1 MGKIYFQSWPYG
13 SDTIVT
19 GDCLSV
25 IRPSPVQK
33 LLAAF
38 LLVQLVA
45 VFLVKAENLYVN
57 AAGAGLRN
65 GSDWNNAF
73 AGFGGVL
80 WGSGAGQLGAGDTLW
95 IAGGTY
101 SVQLELKGSGA
112 AGNVISIKRA
122 RATNA
127 ECATVAGWSAGYDAQ
142 VIINNNSGGIYI
154 NSSLQPP
161 NGPGRF
167 VTVDGQIADG
177 IRCNFQNVSMA
188 RGISIDG
195 WGSYNTFFR
204 NIGVYGPSTN
214 ALAGYPWNYD
224 CRCLYIG
231 TYTGSDTAP
240 YPSDLMFDRCTFAGG
255 TAFAYYVHVAYVTL
269 QYCNIHTIENTSGDQ
284 AVHQNLIYVFSSHD
298 CTIRYNTIHDCEAA
312 TGIFFTDFGSSGT
325 VSSNFWIYGNV
336 FRDDYLSSERFINVR
351 NTATG
356 TGPLY
361 IYNNTFVHGYG
372 GILLEAPGN
381 PRGVTVI
388 ANNLFVD
395 IAGFGAITYVSYTT
409 TNSNLITS
417 SYSQFANPGATN
429 LLAAPYAWQW
439 VRDLRLKAGS
449 SPINAGTNLGSPF
462 NVDMDGNIRGTD
474 GAWDI
479 GAYEYVSGTNLP
491 PADTTAPAVALTIPA
506 AGAIV
511 SNTVTLTASASDN
524 TGGSGIATVS
534 FLVDGVAIGSVTNS
548 PYTLAWNSG
557 AVTNGSHTMQ
567 AAARDYASNQTFS
580 ATVAVVVQNA
590 PPIDPTN
597 GLIGAWNFNN
607 TIVANVPDSSGQG
620 NDGTLVSPAIC
631 TQGQLVLN
639 GTNGY
644 MRVASSPALEQVT
657 NAVTISAWVTLYSNT
672 PMQTILRK
680 VYSETTNLYPY
691 SVYDLVILSQGS
703 TFMPRIGVTRSDST
717 RGLAYGAAHPY
728 GVLYHIAGTY
738 DGTSLL
744 IYVNGVLEGN
754 TSFAGATLPSSQPLC
769 IGRYGASDETVK
781 GSLGQVRLYKRALS
795 AAEIQILA
803 MPRPAPPQGLK
814 VIGSP

>member
-1 MGKIYFQSWPYG
+1 M
-13 SDTIVT
+13 
-19 GDCLSV
+19 
-25 IRPSPVQK
+25 
-33 LLAAF
+33 
-38 LLVQLVA
+38 
-45 VFLVKAENLYVN
+45 
-57 AAGAGLRN
+57 
-65 GSDWNNAF
+65 
-73 AGFGGVL
+73 
-80 WGSGAGQLGAGDTLW
+80 
-95 IAGGTY
+95 
-101 SVQLELKGSGA
+101 
-112 AGNVISIKRA
+112 
-122 RATNA
+122 
-127 ECATVAGWSAGYDAQ
+127 
-142 VIINNNSGGIYI
+142 
-154 NSSLQPP
+154 
-161 NGPGRF
+161 
-167 VTVDGQIADG
+167 
-177 IRCNFQNVSMA
+177 
-188 RGISIDG
+188 
-195 WGSYNTFFR
+195 
-204 NIGVYGPSTN
+204 
-214 ALAGYPWNYD
+214 
-224 CRCLYIG
+224 
-231 TYTGSDTAP
+231 
-240 YPSDLMFDRCTFAGG
+240 
-255 TAFAYYVHVAYVTL
+255 
-269 QYCNIHTIENTSGDQ
+269 
-284 AVHQNLIYVFSSHD
+284 
-298 CTIRYNTIHDCEAA
+298 
-312 TGIFFTDFGSSGT
+312 
-325 VSSNFWIYGNV
+325 
-336 FRDDYLSSERFINVR
+336 
-351 NTATG
+351 
-356 TGPLY
+356 
-361 IYNNTFVHGYG
+361 
-372 GILLEAPGN
+372 
-381 PRGVTVI
+381 
-388 ANNLFVD
+388 
-395 IAGFGAITYVSYTT
+395 
-409 TNSNLITS
+409 
-417 SYSQFANPGATN
+417 
-429 LLAAPYAWQW
+429 
-439 VRDLRLKAGS
+439 RDLRLKAGS

-534 FLVDGVAIGSVTNS
+534 FLVDGVAVGSVTNSPYTLAWNSGTVTNGSHTIVARVQDLAGNQASNSVNVSVQNIVADTTPPTVSLTVPAAGAIVSNTVILTASASDNAGGSGIATVSFLVDGVAVGSVTNS